1 MAETINVKN
10 LSKTYDGKTMIL
22 EDFSYTFE
30 SGKFYA
36 IMGRSG
42 AGKSWSWERN
52 STNL

>member
-30 SGKFYA
+30 SVGSIFPYLC
-36 IMGRSG
+36 GTS
-42 AGKSWSWERN
+42 
-52 STNL
+52 